1 MNRRV
6 VLAAGAVALLS
17 VSGVAVYAA
26 ANIPGYVTAA
36 VADTNRPKGN
46 TDQDAARHPA
56 EMMAFAMVKPGDKVV
71 EIWPGGGYVTRILSK
86 IVGPSGKVYGINAP
100 AWPNRLKHAVDMVTS
115 NAAYSDVSVLEQPL
129 EQIKPPEPVDVVWTS
144 ENYHDF
150 QNNGPF
156 KADTAAMD
164 KAIFAAL
171 KPGGYFIV
179 TDYEAPAGSGKQ
191 DTQSL
196 HRIDPAIIRQ
206 EVTAAGFRLDAESN
220 ALKNPGDNMTERSH
234 QESTQVM
241 FRFRKPG

>member
-100 AWPNRLKHAVDMVTS
+100 AWPDRLKHAVDMVTS
-115 NAAYSDVSVLEQPL
+115 NAAYSNVSLLEQPL
-129 EQIKPPEPVDVVWTS
+129 EQIKPSELVDVVWTS

-179 TDYEAPAGSGKQ
+179 TDYEAPAGSGRQ

>member
-100 AWPNRLKHAVDMVTS
+100 AWPDRLKHAVDMVTS
-115 NAAYSDVSVLEQPL
+115 NAAYSNVSLLEQPL
-129 EQIKPPEPVDVVWTS
+129 EQIKPSELVDVVWTS

-156 KADTAAMD
+156 KADTMAMD

-179 TDYEAPAGSGKQ
+179 TDYEAPAGSGRQ

>member
-6 VLAAGAVALLS
+6 VLAAGAAAMLGAS
-17 VSGVAVYAA
+17 WVAVYAA
-26 ANIPGYVTAA
+26 ANIPAYVTAA

-46 TDQDAARHPA
+46 TDQDAIRHPA

-100 AWPNRLKHAVDMVTS
+100 MWPDRLKHAVDMVTS
-115 NAAYSDVSVLEQPL
+115 NAAYSNVSVLEQPL
-129 EQIKPPEPVDVVWTS
+129 EQIKTPEPVDVVWTS

-156 KADTAAMD
+156 KADTMAMD

-171 KPGGYFIV
+171 KPGGYYII
-179 TDYEAPAGSGKQ
+179 TDYEAPAGTGKQ
-191 DTQSL
+191 NTQML
-196 HRIDPAIIRQ
+196 HRIDPAVIRQ
-206 EVTAAGFRLDAESN
+206 EVTAAGFRLDGESDV
-220 ALKNPGDNMTERSH
+220 LKNPADNMTERSH
-234 QESTQVM
+234 QGSTQVM
-241 FRFRKPG
+241 FRFRKPA